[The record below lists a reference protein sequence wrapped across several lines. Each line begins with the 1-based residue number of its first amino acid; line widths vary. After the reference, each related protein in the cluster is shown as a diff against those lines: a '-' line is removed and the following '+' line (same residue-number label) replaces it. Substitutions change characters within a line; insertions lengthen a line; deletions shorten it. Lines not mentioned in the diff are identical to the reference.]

1 MGTIIELVAIWFAL
15 SIPVSLVVGAVL
27 ASGGGDSR
35 KRAQAQVV
43 AE

>member
-1 MGTIIELVAIWFAL
+1 MGTIIELVTIWFAL

-27 ASGGGDSR
+27 ASVDGSSR
-35 KRAQAQVV
+35 QQMQLV